1 VKSNPLDQPEELWQ
15 PLDEGPGWFILDSRL
30 KLIGRLPPG
39 IAQTAGKAVT
49 EFLRRSPIV
58 AARLSETARS
68 EVIARRD
75 PRSPGEAA

>member
-1 VKSNPLDQPEELWQ
+1 MKSNKADQPEELFA
-15 PLDEGPGWFILDSRL
+15 PLDWPGWFILDARL

-39 IAQTAGKAVT
+39 IAETAGKAVT